1 MIETVKS
8 ICVALAISL
17 LTVACQ
23 AEPSIQPIEVPMKQ
37 ESTPDVQI
45 ETKSKLINPETW
57 PLQQAVIA
65 RDAEMEQRINDL
77 MARMTLEEKV
87 GQLMQPDINDVTPE
101 QVRQYKLGSILNGGG
116 SAPDKNL
123 RNTPDSWLALADEF
137 WEASTDTSDG
147 GVGIPV
153 IWGTDAVHGHSNIV
167 GATLFPHN
175 IGLGAA
181 NDPDLIYEIG
191 RITAL
196 EILTTGLDWT
206 FAPTI
211 AVVRNDRWG
220 RTYEGYSE
228 DPRIVVAYAPRI
240 VEGLQGRLGTDEFLD
255 GDHIIANAKHF
266 VGDGGTI
273 NGKDQGDNQSTE
285 AELRDIHAAAYPP
298 AIAAGVQTVMASYS
312 SFHGEKMHGMKSMLT
327 DVLVG
332 RMGFDGFVVGDW
344 NGHGQ
349 IKGCNNKSCPE
360 ALNAGLDMFMVPTDW
375 KALYLNTIEQVQ
387 SGIISRQRLDQAVA
401 RILRV
406 KMRAGIL
413 DAPRPSERK
422 NAGNWELLA
431 APAHR
436 AIAREAVRKS
446 LVLLKNENKLLP
458 LSANANVLVAG
469 EAANNIGKQSGGWSL
484 SWQGTGNTNED
495 FPNATSI
502 FTGVREALE
511 ANGGSA
517 VFSENGDWISGDRTS
532 GPDVAIVVFG
542 EDPYA
547 EGVGDRAN
555 VDYAPDDGLELL
567 RKFKAAGIPTVSI
580 FISGRPLWVNP
591 ELNVSDAFVAAWLPG
606 SEGGGIAD
614 VLIADAEDKPR
625 FDFTGRLS
633 YSWPATAGQAEVNI
647 GDDDYHP
654 LFAYG
659 YGLSYVHSGSVAPLS
674 EDPGLSVMD
683 QDNSVELIARGKT
696 TGTWRLNLRDADG
709 GTNIMD
715 IRGTSPTGQLEVVPA
730 DNKIQEDTF
739 IASWNGSASLVIEG
753 ATVNFQQQVK
763 ADQVLEITYRVI
775 SADVSK
781 ASLAMGQGVLDMT
794 EQFMAKSATGWQT
807 SRIRLSCFIEKGAQ
821 MDSITEP
828 LIIAAEGSLKLQI
841 TSARL
846 TTFSGMAAC
855 KL

>member
-1 MIETVKS
+1 MNEAVKT
-8 ICVALAISL
+8 ICVAVAISL
-17 LTVACQ
+17 LILACQ
-23 AEPSIQPIEVPMKQ
+23 PETPIQSKEISMEQ
-37 ESTPDVQI
+37 ESTPDVQV
-45 ETKSKLINPETW
+45 ETESILINPEIW
-57 PLQQAVIA
+57 PLQQAVMV

-77 MARMTLEEKV
+77 MAKMSLEEKV
-87 GQLMQPDINDVTPE
+87 GQLIQPDINDVTPE
-101 QVRQYKLGSILNGGG
+101 QVREFNLGSILNGGG

-123 RNTPDSWLALADEF
+123 RNTPESWLALADEF

-147 GVGIPV
+147 GVGIPT

-181 NDPDLIYEIG
+181 NDTDLMYEIG

-228 DPRIVVAYAPRI
+228 DPRIVAAYAPRI
-240 VEGLQGRLGTDEFLD
+240 VEGIQGRFGTEEFLGED
-255 GDHIIANAKHF
+255 RIIATAKHF
-266 VGDGGTI
+266 VGDGGTK

-285 AELRDIHAAAYPP
+285 AELRDIHAVTYPP
-298 AIAAGVQTVMASYS
+298 AIAAGTQTVMASYN

-349 IKGCNNKSCPE
+349 VKGCNNQSCPE
-360 ALNAGLDMFMVPTDW
+360 AFNAGLDMFMVPNDW

-387 SGIISRQRLDQAVA
+387 SGVISQQRLDQAVA

-406 KMRAGIL
+406 KMRAGIF
-413 DAPRPSERK
+413 DAPKPSERK
-422 NAGNWELLA
+422 YAGNWELLA
-431 APAHR
+431 APEHR

-446 LVLLKNENKLLP
+446 LVLLKNENSILP
-458 LSANANVLVAG
+458 LSAAANVLVAG
-469 EAANNIGKQSGGWSL
+469 DAADNIGKQSGGWSL

-502 FTGVREALE
+502 FSGIQEALE
-511 ANGGSA
+511 TNGGSA
-517 VFSENGDWISGDRTS
+517 ILSEDGDWSTK
-532 GPDVAIVVFG
+532 PDVAIVVFG

-555 VDYAPDDGLELL
+555 VDYAPDDGLDLL
-567 RKFKAAGIPTVSI
+567 KKFKKAGIPTVSI
-580 FISGRPLWVNP
+580 FISGRALWVNP

-614 VLIADAEDKPR
+614 VLIVDADDNPR

-633 YSWPATAGQAEVNI
+633 YSWPATAGQVEVNI

-659 YGLSYVHSGSVAPLS
+659 HGLSYAQSASVPQLS
-674 EDPGLSVMD
+674 ENPGLFD
-683 QDNSVELIARGKT
+683 IDTDNSVELIERGKT
-696 TGTWRLNLRDADG
+696 TGAWRLHLRDADG
-709 GTNIMD
+709 ETNITD
-715 IRGTSPTGQLEVVPA
+715 VRGASPAGQLEVVPA
-730 DNKIQEDTF
+730 DNEIQEDTF
-739 IASWNGSASLVIEG
+739 IASWNGSASLIIEG
-753 ATVNFQQQVK
+753 APVNFQQQVDE
-763 ADQVLEITYRVI
+763 DQVLEIIYRVLN
-775 SADVSK
+775 AEVSK
-781 ASLAMGQGVLDMT
+781 ASLAMGQGVLDVT
-794 EQFMAKSATGWQT
+794 APLKAQATTGWQT
-807 SRIRLSCFIEKGAQ
+807 SRTRLSCFIDEGAQ
-821 MDSITEP
+821 MDLITKP
-828 LIIAAEGSLKLQI
+828 LIIAVEGSLKLQI
-841 TSARL
+841 ASVKL
-846 TTFSGMAAC
+846 TTFDGMANC
-855 KL
+855 DL

>member
-1 MIETVKS
+1 
-8 ICVALAISL
+8 
-17 LTVACQ
+17 
-23 AEPSIQPIEVPMKQ
+23 MKQ
-37 ESTPDVQI
+37 ESTPAIQV
-45 ETKSKLINPETW
+45 EAATKLINPDNW
-57 PLQQAVIA
+57 PLQQAMME
-65 RDAEMEQRINDL
+65 RDAAMEKRIVDL
-77 MARMTLEEKV
+77 MAKMTLEEKV
-87 GQLMQPDINDVTPE
+87 GQLIQPDINDVTPE
-101 QVRQYKLGSILNGGG
+101 QVRQFNLGSILNGGG

-123 RNTPDSWLALADEF
+123 RNTPDSWLALADKF
-137 WEASTDTSDG
+137 WEASTDISDG

-153 IWGTDAVHGHSNIV
+153 IWGTDAVHGHNNIV

-181 NDPDLIYEIG
+181 NDPDLMYEIG
-191 RITAL
+191 RVTAL

-228 DPRIVVAYAPRI
+228 DPRIVAAYAPRF
-240 VEGLQGRLGTDEFLD
+240 VEGLQGRFGTDEFLNED
-255 GDHIIANAKHF
+255 RVIATAKHF
-266 VGDGGTI
+266 VGDGGTK

-285 AELRDIHAAAYPP
+285 EELRDIHAAGYPP
-298 AIAAGVQTVMASYS
+298 AIAAGAQTVMASYN

-349 IKGCNNKSCPE
+349 VKGCNNKSCPE
-360 ALNAGLDMFMVPTDW
+360 SFNAGLDMFMVPKDW
-375 KALYLNTIEQVQ
+375 KALYLNTIEQVK
-387 SGIISRQRLDQAVA
+387 SGIISQQRLDQAVA

-406 KMRAGIL
+406 KMRAGIF
-413 DAPRPSERK
+413 DSPKPSDRK
-422 NAGNWELLA
+422 HAGNWELLA
-431 APAHR
+431 APGHR

-446 LVLLKNENKLLP
+446 LVLLKNENALLP

-502 FTGVREALE
+502 FGGIQEALE
-511 ANGGSA
+511 SNGGSA
-517 VFSENGDWISGDRTS
+517 VFSENGDFTIR
-532 GPDVAIVVFG
+532 PDVAIVVFG

-567 RKFKAAGIPTVSI
+567 RKFKAAGIPTVSV

-614 VLIADAEDKPR
+614 VLITGTDHKPR

-633 YSWPATAGQAEVNI
+633 FSWPATAAQAEVNI

-659 YGLSYVHSGSVAPLS
+659 YGLSYAQSVSVARLS
-674 EDPGLSVMD
+674 EEPGLSGMD
-683 QDNSVELIARGKT
+683 VDNSVELVARGKT
-696 TGTWRLNLRDADG
+696 TGAWRLNLRDADG
-709 GTNIMD
+709 GTDIAD
-715 IRGTSPTGQLEVVPA
+715 IRGTSPAGQLEVVPA
-730 DNKIQEDTF
+730 DNQIQEDTF
-739 IASWNGSASLVIEG
+739 IASWNGAASLVIEG
-753 ATVNFQQQVK
+753 PAANFQQQVDE
-763 ADQVLEITYRVI
+763 DQVLEIIYRVI
-775 SADVSK
+775 SANVSR
-781 ASLAMGQGVLDMT
+781 ASLAMGQGAFDVTARLNAEAT
-794 EQFMAKSATGWQT
+794 TGWQT
-807 SRIRLSCFIEKGAQ
+807 SRTRLSCFVEKGAQ

-828 LIIAAEGSLKLQI
+828 LIVAAEGLLKLQI
-841 TSARL
+841 ASVKL
-846 TTFSGMAAC
+846 TTFDGVANC
-855 KL
+855 D

>member
-1 MIETVKS
+1 MIEAVKFVC
-8 ICVALAISL
+8 IALAISL
-17 LTVACQ
+17 LTTACQ
-23 AEPSIQPIEVPMKQ
+23 PDTRIQSTEVSMKQ
-37 ESTPDVQI
+37 ESTPGEQVKT
-45 ETKSKLINPETW
+45 ETKLINPETW
-57 PLQQAVIA
+57 PLQQTVMVH
-65 RDAEMEQRINDL
+65 DAEMEQRINDL

-87 GQLMQPDINDVTPE
+87 GQVIQPDINDVTPD
-101 QVRQYKLGSILNGGG
+101 QVRQFNLGSILNGGG
-116 SAPDKNL
+116 SAPGKNL

-181 NDPDLIYEIG
+181 NDPDLMYEIG

-206 FAPTI
+206 FAPAV

-228 DPRIVVAYAPRI
+228 DPRIVTAYAPRI
-240 VEGLQGRLGTDEFLD
+240 VEGIQGRFGTDEFLD
-255 GDHIIANAKHF
+255 EDRIIATAKHF
-266 VGDGGTI
+266 VGDGGTR
-273 NGKDQGDNQSTE
+273 NGRDQGDNQSTE
-285 AELRDIHAAAYPP
+285 EELRDIHAAAYPS
-298 AIAAGVQTVMASYS
+298 AIAAGAQTVMASYN

-349 IKGCNNKSCPE
+349 VKGCNNKSCPE
-360 ALNAGLDMFMVPTDW
+360 SFNAGLDMFMVPTDW

-387 SGIISRQRLDQAVA
+387 SGVITQERLDQAVA

-422 NAGNWELLA
+422 NAGNWDLLA
-431 APAHR
+431 APGHR
-436 AIAREAVRKS
+436 AVAREAVRKS
-446 LVLLKNENKLLP
+446 LVLLKNENALLP

-469 EAANNIGKQSGGWSL
+469 EAANNIGKQSGGWTL
-484 SWQGTGNTNED
+484 SWQGTGNTNKD

-502 FTGVREALE
+502 FAGIQEALE
-511 ANGGSA
+511 ANGGRA
-517 VFSENGDWISGDRTS
+517 VFSENGDWTS
-532 GPDVAIVVFG
+532 EPDIAIVVFG
-542 EDPYA
+542 EEPYA
-547 EGVGDRAN
+547 EFVGDRAN
-555 VDYAPDDGLELL
+555 VDYASDDGLDLL
-567 RKFKAAGIPTVSI
+567 RKFKDADIPTVSV
-580 FISGRPLWVNP
+580 FISGRALWVNP
-591 ELNVSDAFVAAWLPG
+591 ELNLSDAFVAAWLPG
-606 SEGGGIAD
+606 SEGSGIAD
-614 VLIADAEDKPR
+614 VLIADVENSPR

-633 YSWPATAGQAEVNI
+633 YSWPATAGQTELNI

-659 YGLSYVHSGSVAPLS
+659 YGLSYAQSVSVAQLS
-674 EDPGLSVMD
+674 EDPGLSGMD
-683 QDNSVELIARGKT
+683 KDNSVELIARGKT
-696 TGTWRLNLRDADG
+696 TGHWRLKLEDAGG
-709 GTNIMD
+709 GTNITD
-715 IRGTSPTGQLEVVPA
+715 VRGTSPAGQIEVVPA

-739 IASWNGSASLVIEG
+739 IASWSGSASLIIEG
-753 ATVNFQQQVK
+753 PVANFQQQVEE
-763 ADQVLEITYRVI
+763 DQVLEIIFRVI
-775 SADVSK
+775 SADVNK
-781 ASLAMGQGVLDMT
+781 ASLAMGQGALDV
-794 EQFMAKSATGWQT
+794 TGQVNTLAAADWQI
-807 SRIRLSCFIEKGAQ
+807 SRTRLSCFIEKGAQ

-828 LIIAAEGSLKLQI
+828 LVIAAEGSLKLQI
-841 TSARL
+841 ASVKL
-846 TTFSGMAAC
+846 TTFDGAANC
-855 KL
+855 D